1 MYVAFWKFLHYVKV
15 LIYQIDS
22 TDNTMSLNSVPFV
35 KLFGAITFFSF
46 DVYIRRMLQKLD
58 CPFQ

>member
-22 TDNTMSLNSVPFV
+22 TDNTMSLNSTPFV
-35 KLFGAITFFSF
+35 KLFGAITFFPLMF
-46 DVYIRRMLQKLD
+46 IKEECYRN
-58 CPFQ
+58 